1 MLLLRALTSMFRQ
14 MLGYGAGVTS
24 PPLPLSRASYGS
36 LAVVA
41 IDDDLNE
48 GELAVEERAHYET
61 LGEVR
66 RRTWL
71 AGRVALRRAR
81 GAIESGPPSAVL
93 VGPRGAP
100 LLPPGISGSIAH
112 KETIAVA
119 LAAAEPYR
127 LGVDVEYDRP
137 SRVDISRRILTD
149 RELGRRSRLNEAGR
163 SRVVRVAFAV
173 KEAIYKAIDPF
184 CARYV
189 GFHEVEL
196 ELGDLTPGDVEVRL
210 ALAPAPFAALEVRAS
225 WEALESPAGEPI
237 LIAMAR
243 AEQR

>member
-1 MLLLRALTSMFRQ
+1 MARPVPSH
-14 MLGYGAGVTS
+14 
-24 PPLPLSRASYGS
+24 PASLERPAFGS
-36 LAVVA
+36 LVLVA
-41 IDDDLNE
+41 IDDSLDAE
-48 GELAVEERAHYET
+48 ELASEERAHYET
-61 LGEVR
+61 LGDVR

-81 GAIESGPPSAVL
+81 RAVERGEPSAVL
-93 VGPRGAP
+93 VGHRGAP
-100 LLPPGISGSIAH
+100 LLPPGVAGSIAH

-119 LAAAEPYR
+119 LAAAEAYR
-127 LGVDVEYDRP
+127 LGVDVEYDRD
-137 SRVDISRRILTD
+137 SRVDIARRVLTE
-149 RELGRRSRLNEAGR
+149 RELAHRARLAEGDRARS
-163 SRVVRVAFAV
+163 VRVSFAV

-196 ELGDLTPGDVEVRL
+196 ELGELAPGEVDVRLGLTPH
-210 ALAPAPFAALEVRAS
+210 PFPSGSGLVVSAR
-225 WEALESPAGEPI
+225 WEALESPGGEPL